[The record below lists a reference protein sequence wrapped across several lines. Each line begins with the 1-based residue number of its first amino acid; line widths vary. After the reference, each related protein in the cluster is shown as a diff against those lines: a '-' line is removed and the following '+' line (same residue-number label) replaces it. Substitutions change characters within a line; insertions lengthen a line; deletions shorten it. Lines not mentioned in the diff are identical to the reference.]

1 MKTPRLLAPVVVI
14 TVAGGLLVGCSQQ
27 TRSVNDPKCI
37 AFRKAASVYTDQV
50 TKTRYARRVAEN
62 AAMGKS
68 ATSPEVVEVKH
79 ATDIWLKAK
88 ANLQHF
94 YAADKSGCV
103 SR

>member
-1 MKTPRLLAPVVVI
+1 MKTRRLSAVAVAM
-14 TVAGGLLVGCSQQ
+14 TVGAVLLVGCTQQ
-27 TRSVNDPKCI
+27 SRAVNDPKCV

-68 ATSPEVVEVKH
+68 ASSPEAVAVQRT
-79 ATDIWLKAK
+79 TDAWLKTEQA
-88 ANLQHF
+88 LEHF